1 MGTKIPP
8 PPQKVQGLALKRAVP
23 LPAHA
28 CGRAPPRP
36 QEQLQ
41 QVWRLLASEDAM
53 DRVSLA
59 SLLRCAFDD
68 CMDGLSATEALSLVG
83 AEGQA
88 LRHPQ
93 MTRLMV
99 HPHYRQQD
107 RGRYFVLVSLAEAE
121 TLRRV
126 LQCRSKRHAQVG
138 LCMW

>member
-1 MGTKIPP
+1 M
-8 PPQKVQGLALKRAVP
+8 
-23 LPAHA
+23 
-28 CGRAPPRP
+28 
-36 QEQLQ
+36 
-41 QVWRLLASEDAM
+41 WRLLASENTM

-83 AEGQA
+83 ARGHVLQ
-88 LRHPQ
+88 HPQ
-93 MTRLMV
+93 LTQLMV

-126 LQCRSKRHAQVG
+126 LQCRSKRHTQVR